1 MDGSKDCE
9 LTKYHRY
16 RKFSAQ
22 LFTRV
27 MACDG
32 PDHAWDSQYW
42 CVVLSWTGIC
52 LPIWLWWVPCMW
64 LGIPWVRLL
73 RINKITLELR
83 GSDLCRELLWALLAL
98 ISPPLP
104 TYLSGSDDDLTSSKG
119 CLKYRVGAMPG
130 GGRQKGGLQIVSQH
144 YAPGRNLD
152 GALRDACISATP

>member
-1 MDGSKDCE
+1 
-9 LTKYHRY
+9 
-16 RKFSAQ
+16 
-22 LFTRV
+22 
-27 MACDG
+27 
-32 PDHAWDSQYW
+32 
-42 CVVLSWTGIC
+42 
-52 LPIWLWWVPCMW
+52 MW

-98 ISPPLP
+98 ISPPLL